1 MTVAILFLAPELHEQ
16 EKSART
22 YIADIQTSTNACNM
36 IQEKAEKNPSDWTWA
51 TPLLKEYVDLENKL
65 NETMSPIKVFVNDF
79 KASAISPSLM
89 RNLGTALPFLL
100 ERGLPVLK
108 GTYSLVFSILLFT
121 RTCNARSDQEQVRR
135 MLYRIPQ
142 FQAILVYLWC

>member
-1 MTVAILFLAPELHEQ
+1 MPVAFLFLAPKLHEQ
-16 EKSART
+16 EKIART

-36 IQEKAEKNPSDWTWA
+36 IQEKAEKSPSDWTWA

-65 NETMSPIKVFVNDF
+65 NETMSPIKAFVNDF

-89 RNLGTALPFLL
+89 RSLGTALSFLL

-108 GTYSLVFSILLFT
+108 GTYSLVFSIMLFA
-121 RTCNARSDQEQVRR
+121 RTCNARSDQDQVRR
-135 MLYRIPQ
+135 MLYRILQ
-142 FQAILVYLWC
+142 FQAILVYLC